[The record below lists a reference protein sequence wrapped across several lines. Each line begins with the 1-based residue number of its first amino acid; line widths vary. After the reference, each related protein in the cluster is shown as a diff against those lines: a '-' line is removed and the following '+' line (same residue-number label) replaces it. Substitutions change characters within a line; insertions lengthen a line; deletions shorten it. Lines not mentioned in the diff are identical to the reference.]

1 MAMTSWQLSGD
12 YFETCSCDYVCPC
25 LPTNM
30 AGQPT
35 KGYCNA
41 ALVFHIEQGRY
52 GNVVLDSLNFA
63 VVLHTPSVM
72 SQGNWSV
79 GVILDER
86 ANPDQQ
92 QALTAIASG
101 QAGGPMAPL
110 GALIGTF
117 LGTMTQPIQFQKNGL
132 QRSFPF
138 RASSTTRSKGSK
150 ALPIPM
156 RRSISTTCSIR
167 PTPARPWPGRR
178 TAACMP
184 SASIGTRPAAAT
196 TVASRRFIGRAEQS
210 RTPAQEGSGIT
221 AMSRRGSG

>member
-52 GNVVLDSLNFA
+52 GNVVLDGLNFA

-117 LGTMTQPIQFQKNGL
+117 LGAMTQPIQFQKNGL
-132 QRSFPF
+132 QRSVSIPGILDQAVEGVKGAVNPNEPLYIDNTLHPANA
-138 RASSTTRSKGSK
+138 RLALAQATRSHLHAFGLDWDDTS
-150 ALPIPM
+150 
-156 RRSISTTCSIR
+156 
-167 PTPARPWPGRR
+167 GRNNGHF
-178 TAACMP
+178 AP
-184 SASIGTRPAAAT
+184 
-196 TVASRRFIGRAEQS
+196 FHWQS
-210 RTPAQEGSGIT
+210 
-221 AMSRRGSG
+221 